1 MLNFGILEKGLVI
14 VSSPH
19 FMHDFSKRMFPMLPG
34 GPKKNVPKIRSR
46 ITKKKENSD
55 KKLLHIIL

>member
-46 ITKKKENSD
+46 ITKKKG
-55 KKLLHIIL
+55 KF